1 MNIKILSIL
10 LAATLLTTPVVAKEK
25 KEKAKTE
32 QVKKAP
38 KEKKVKNPN
47 GFSNSKLYTLTCRR
61 GQLVMNVNRTGLTST
76 VIRTD
81 APKED
86 KTFAIITHEGKQY
99 IYSPSAK
106 KFLIGSGNFG
116 NNLGTPFT
124 FDSKQSDGKYK
135 YMISATNNS
144 GAKFYINMNDET
156 VVVINSWDRADN
168 GNRWQITPAGKFDPT
183 EVLKKIKEQPQ
194 APGPKKGIER
204 NGLFRVSKVDNEW
217 FFEIP
222 DSLIGREFLTTTRY
236 TSTPANIGK
245 FGGELVNQQTV

>member
-10 LAATLLTTPVVAKEK
+10 LAATLLTTPVVEKEK

-99 IYSPSAK
+99 IGMLFNKLLQLPYHEYNLYYHEKDDINLKTVYRITNGDAEKWIVYS
-106 KFLIGSGNFG
+106 
-116 NNLGTPFT
+116 
-124 FDSKQSDGKYK
+124 
-135 YMISATNNS
+135 NNS
-144 GAKFYINMNDET
+144 GFISTSKEKLNMILNQGWITNSKSLPET
-156 VVVINSWDRADN
+156 LDSSD
-168 GNRWQITPAGKFDPT
+168 
-183 EVLKKIKEQPQ
+183 KKI
-194 APGPKKGIER
+194 
-204 NGLFRVSKVDNEW
+204 
-217 FFEIP
+217 
-222 DSLIGREFLTTTRY
+222 TR
-236 TSTPANIGK
+236 
-245 FGGELVNQQTV
+245 